1 MYRRLTIG
9 TTVVDLPESGLT
21 YSLVY
26 EVSDEGFVSGAYSK
40 RSVDLPST
48 GTNDA
53 LFEDWYAAGTDNTQ
67 TAAILKPF
75 VFEDGGINILAGQ
88 CELQSGVLMS
98 DRYRFK
104 GRSYKVDLY
113 GNNADWT
120 IRLKDVFLR
129 DLAFADVI
137 YDTAAVLSGWTAEY
151 DNGDYHGFTLIKWKE
166 WNVPGEVGIDEFTPF
181 LFIRS
186 IIDKAFDLIGYTIQ
200 SDFLNSDVFKRLIL
214 PLPMVERYPEQFSS
228 DYINVRLKEPGTTL
242 EYYNPSPPYFV
253 TPYVFPSYQQPI
265 LTNPYNSTSGFYVV
279 PFTGYYQVEL
289 SVDIVSTGTHLS
301 FFQAVINGNPTNLI
315 PNSDLIFGGLFGAYS
330 GSVSGARISDVV
342 YLQAGDT
349 ISLALANQEVP
360 PGQNVTTWT
369 FSMNIIGEAEFA
381 FGSILAFQ
389 YLVKDWNF
397 LDLIKGLKHMFN
409 LRFEAN
415 PQAQTIRIEPADAYL
430 YQQNEAPTTVTK
442 EVREGFYIIPTTNS
456 TQSLDLQRE
465 GELFNVTNV
474 PTVTNFEYIT
484 DSETEKVREGN
495 NPIGIYGSQYTLPP
509 QRFNDKTENNE
520 NPFFAKTI
528 HTNDSTV
535 QGTTATFPLQI
546 PLIYPTN
553 YELDPTA
560 TEINADIQARILYFV
575 GWRNDVVTD
584 SKFVSTFGG
593 AVDVSPPLS
602 FMVNYN
608 NPLEFSLS
616 FATEIVQNIEVFG
629 LFESF
634 WMQEYAR
641 KRIGKR
647 LECYYFWDLLT
658 INSLSFRN
666 KLLIDGNEW
675 VLQKIDGY
683 SAQSDSST
691 KTFLVLE
698 QYPTAQ
704 DLNYTQFSNII
715 GIVNPLA

>member
-9 TTVVDLPESGLT
+9 SIVVDLPQSGLT

-40 RSVDLPST
+40 RSVELPST
-48 GTNDA
+48 GVNDA
-53 LFEDWYAAGTDNTQ
+53 LFEDWYSAGTENET

-75 VFEDGGINILAGQ
+75 VFEDGGIQILSGQ
-88 CELQSGVLMS
+88 AQLQSGVLMS

-120 IRLKDVFLR
+120 LRLKDVFLR
-129 DLAFADVI
+129 DLPFTDTV
-137 YDTAAVLSGWTAEY
+137 YDSANVLLGWVANY
-151 DNGDYHGFTLIKWKE
+151 DLGDYYGFTLIKWKE
-166 WNVPGEVGIDEFTPF
+166 WNVPGEVGKDEFTPF

-186 IIDKAFDLIGYTIQ
+186 IIDRAFDLIGYTIE

-214 PLPMVERYPEQFSS
+214 PLPMIARYPEQFSA
-228 DYINVRLKEPGTTL
+228 DYINVSLEEPGTIV
-242 EYYNPSPPYFV
+242 PSISN
-253 TPYVFPSYQQPI
+253 TYVFPNYSQPN
-265 LTNPYNSTSGFYVV
+265 LGTPYNTATGFYVV
-279 PFTGYYQVEL
+279 PFTGYYEF
-289 SVDIVSTGTHLS
+289 SISGTVTSASGTWSAALGLCLNSAIFYIDNQAIYFGS
-301 FFQAVINGNPTNLI
+301 FISPTSGNKTSALTYN
-315 PNSDLIFGGLFGAYS
+315 
-330 GSVSGARISDVV
+330 VQ

-349 ISLALANQEVP
+349 ISLLHSFGGTDP
-360 PGQNVTTWT
+360 TNVYA
-369 FSMNIIGEAEFA
+369 FSVNIRGEAEFG

-389 YLVKDWNF
+389 YLVKDWKF

-415 PQAQTIRIEPADAYL
+415 PQAQTIRIEPADPYL
-430 YQQNEAPTTVTK
+430 YQQYAEPSTVTK
-442 EVREGFYIIPTTNS
+442 EVREGFYQVPASDN
-456 TQSLDLQRE
+456 TQSLDLERE
-465 GELFNVTNV
+465 AELFNNTDVHQIVIFDYKTNG
-474 PTVTNFEYIT
+474 IT
-484 DSETEKVREGN
+484 EETRENN
-495 NPIGIYGSQYTLPP
+495 NPIGIYGAEYTLP
-509 QRFNDKTENNE
+509 QERFNDSTEDNE

-528 HTNDSTV
+528 HTNDSSV
-535 QGTTATFPLQI
+535 QGTTASFSLQI

-560 TEINADIQARILYFV
+560 TEANTDIDPRILYFV
-575 GWRNDVVTD
+575 GFRGDITD
-584 SKFVSTFGG
+584 SSVIYTF
-593 AVDVSPPLS
+593 ASADLAPPLS

-608 NPLEFSLS
+608 NPLDFSLS
-616 FATEIVQNIEVFG
+616 FGTEIVQNVSVFG

-666 KLLIDGNEW
+666 KLLIDGLEW

-691 KTFLVLE
+691 KTVFLLE
-698 QYPTAQ
+698 EGPNDD
-704 DLNYTQFSNII
+704 DLNETQFSNII

>member
-9 TTVVDLPESGLT
+9 STVVDLPQSGLT

-40 RSVDLPST
+40 RSVELPST
-48 GTNDA
+48 GVNDA
-53 LFEDWYAAGTDNTQ
+53 LFEDWYSAGTENET

-75 VFEDGGINILAGQ
+75 VFEDGGIQILLGQ
-88 CELQSGVLMS
+88 AQLQSGVLMS

-120 IRLKDVFLR
+120 LRLKDVFLR
-129 DLAFADVI
+129 DLPFTDTV
-137 YDTAAVLSGWTAEY
+137 YDSANVLLGWVANY
-151 DNGDYHGFTLIKWKE
+151 DLGDYYGFTLIKWKE
-166 WNVPGEVGIDEFTPF
+166 WNTPGEVGKDEFTPF

-186 IIDKAFDLIGYTIQ
+186 IIDRAFDLIGYTIE

-214 PLPMVERYPEQFSS
+214 PLPMIARYPEQFSA
-228 DYINVRLKEPGTTL
+228 DYINVSLEEPGTIV
-242 EYYNPSPPYFV
+242 PSISN
-253 TPYVFPSYQQPI
+253 TYVFPNYSQPN
-265 LTNPYNSTSGFYVV
+265 LGTPYNTATGFYVV
-279 PFTGYYQVEL
+279 PFTGYYEF
-289 SVDIVSTGTHLS
+289 SISGTVTSASGTWSAALGLCLNSAFFYIDNQAIYFGS
-301 FFQAVINGNPTNLI
+301 FISPTSGNKTSALTYN
-315 PNSDLIFGGLFGAYS
+315 
-330 GSVSGARISDVV
+330 VQ

-349 ISLALANQEVP
+349 ISLLHSFGGTDP
-360 PGQNVTTWT
+360 TNVYA
-369 FSMNIIGEAEFA
+369 FSVNIRGEAEFG

-389 YLVKDWNF
+389 YLVKDWKF

-415 PQAQTIRIEPADAYL
+415 PQAQTIRIEPADPYL
-430 YQQNEAPTTVTK
+430 YQQYAEPSTVTK
-442 EVREGFYIIPTTNS
+442 EVREGFYQVPASDN
-456 TQSLDLQRE
+456 TQSLDLERE
-465 GELFNVTNV
+465 AELFNNTDVPQIVIFDYKTNG
-474 PTVTNFEYIT
+474 IT
-484 DSETEKVREGN
+484 EETRENN
-495 NPIGIYGSQYTLPP
+495 NPIGIYGAEYTLP
-509 QRFNDKTENNE
+509 QERFNDSTEDNE

-528 HTNDSTV
+528 HTNDSSV
-535 QGTTATFPLQI
+535 QGTTASFSLQI

-560 TEINADIQARILYFV
+560 TEANTDIEPRILYFV
-575 GWRNDVVTD
+575 GFRGDITD
-584 SKFVSTFGG
+584 SSVIYTF
-593 AVDVSPPLS
+593 ASADIAPPLS

-608 NPLEFSLS
+608 NPLDFSLS
-616 FATEIVQNIEVFG
+616 FGTEIVQNVSVFG

-666 KLLIDGNEW
+666 KLLIDGLEW

-691 KTFLVLE
+691 KTVFLLE
-698 QYPTAQ
+698 EGPNDD
-704 DLNYTQFSNII
+704 DLNETQFSNII

>member
-9 TTVVDLPESGLT
+9 TTVVDLPQSGLT

-48 GTNDA
+48 GVNDA
-53 LFEDWYAAGTDNTQ
+53 LFEDWYAPGTDNTQ

-75 VFEDGGINILAGQ
+75 VFEDGGINILSGQ

-137 YDTAAVLSGWTAEY
+137 YDTAAVLSGWTATY

-200 SDFLNSDVFKRLIL
+200 SDFLDSDVFKRLIL
-214 PLPMVERYPEQFSS
+214 PLPIVTRYPEEFSA
-228 DYINVRLKEPGTTL
+228 DYINVSLEEPGTIV
-242 EYYNPSPPYFV
+242 PSISN
-253 TPYVFPSYQQPI
+253 TYVFPNYSQPN
-265 LTNPYNSTSGFYVV
+265 LGTPYNTATGFYVV
-279 PFTGYYQVEL
+279 PFTGYYEF
-289 SVDIVSTGTHLS
+289 SISGTVTSASGTWSAALGLCLNSAFFYIDNQAIYFGS
-301 FFQAVINGNPTNLI
+301 FISPTSGNKTSALTYN
-315 PNSDLIFGGLFGAYS
+315 
-330 GSVSGARISDVV
+330 VQ

-349 ISLALANQEVP
+349 ISLLHSFGGTDP
-360 PGQNVTTWT
+360 TNVYA
-369 FSMNIIGEAEFA
+369 FSVNIIGEAEFA

-389 YLVKDWNF
+389 YLVKDWKF

-442 EVREGFYIIPTTNS
+442 EVREGFYQVPASDN
-456 TQSLDLQRE
+456 TQSLDLERE
-465 GELFNVTNV
+465 AELFNVTQEPGV
-474 PTVTNFEYIT
+474 INFEYIT
-484 DSETEKVREGN
+484 DSETETVREGN
-495 NPIGIYGSQYTLPP
+495 NPIGIYGAEYTLP
-509 QRFNDKTENNE
+509 QERFNDSTEDNE

-535 QGTTATFPLQI
+535 QGTTASFSLQI

-560 TEINADIQARILYFV
+560 TEANGDIQPRILYFV
-575 GWRNDVVTD
+575 GWRNSVVTD

-608 NPLEFSLS
+608 NPLDFSLS
-616 FATEIVQNIEVFG
+616 FGTEIVQNVEVFG

-666 KLLIDGNEW
+666 KLLIDGLEW

-698 QYPTAQ
+698 EYPGNP
-704 DLNYTQFSNII
+704 DLNSTQFSNIT
-715 GIVNPLA
+715 GIINPLA

>member
-104 GRSYKVDLY
+104 ARTYKVDLY

-129 DLAFADVI
+129 DLDFADVI

-200 SDFLNSDVFKRLIL
+200 SDFLNTDVFKRLIL
-214 PLPMVERYPEQFSS
+214 PMPMVERYPEQFGE
-228 DYINVRLKEPGTTL
+228 DYMNVQLSQPGTNVGSGDP
-242 EYYNPSPPYFV
+242 NPPFLLN
-253 TPYVFPSYQQPI
+253 TYVFPNYVQPN
-265 LTNPYNSTSGFYVV
+265 LATPYNVATGFYVA
-279 PFTGYYQVEL
+279 PFTGYYQISISANVVCPIG
-289 SVDIVSTGTHLS
+289 SY
-301 FFQAVINGNPTNLI
+301 NLAM
-315 PNSDLIFGGLFGAYS
+315 GATVNS
-330 GSVSGARISDVV
+330 GSYINSQSINFGSLLYPVSVNNSGAVTYPVV
-342 YLQAGDT
+342 YLSAGDT
-349 ISLALANQEVP
+349 ISLKHNFGSNSASIIFS
-360 PGQNVTTWT
+360 

-389 YLVKDWNF
+389 YLVKDWTF

-409 LRFEAN
+409 FS
-415 PQAQTIRIEPADAYL
+415 L

-442 EVREGFYIIPTTNS
+442 EVREGFYIRPTTDS

-465 GELFNVTNV
+465 GELFNETNV
-474 PTVTNFEYIT
+474 PEITNFEYIT
-484 DSETEKVREGN
+484 DSETEKVRQGN

-528 HTNDSTV
+528 HTNDSEV
-535 QGTTATFPLQI
+535 QGATATFPLQI

-560 TEINADIQARILYFV
+560 TEVNGDIQPRILYFV
-575 GWRNDVVTD
+575 GWRNSVITD

-616 FATEIVQNIEVFG
+616 FATEIVQNVEVFG

-691 KTFLVLE
+691 KTMLVLE
-698 QYPTAQ
+698 QYPANPDT
-704 DLNYTQFSNII
+704 NSTQFSNII

>member
-9 TTVVDLPESGLT
+9 TTVVDLPQSGLT

-40 RSVDLPST
+40 RSVELPST
-48 GTNDA
+48 GVNDA
-53 LFEDWYAAGTDNTQ
+53 LFEDWYSAGTENET

-75 VFEDGGINILAGQ
+75 VFEDGGIQILSGQ
-88 CELQSGVLMS
+88 AQLQSGVLMS

-120 IRLKDVFLR
+120 LRLKDVFLR
-129 DLAFADVI
+129 DLPFTDTV
-137 YDTAAVLSGWTAEY
+137 YDSANVLLGWVANY
-151 DNGDYHGFTLIKWKE
+151 DLGDYYGFTLIKWKE
-166 WNVPGEVGIDEFTPF
+166 WNTPGEVGIDEFTPF

-186 IIDKAFDLIGYTIQ
+186 IIDRAFDLIGYTIE

-214 PLPMVERYPEQFSS
+214 PLPMITRYPEQFSA
-228 DYINVRLKEPGTTL
+228 DYINVSLEEPGTIV
-242 EYYNPSPPYFV
+242 PSISN
-253 TPYVFPSYQQPI
+253 TYVFPNYSQPN
-265 LTNPYNSTSGFYVV
+265 LGTPYNTATGFYVV
-279 PFTGYYQVEL
+279 PFTGYYEFSISGTVTSASGTWSAALGLCLNSSIFYIDNQAIYFGSFL
-289 SVDIVSTGTHLS
+289 SPTS
-301 FFQAVINGNPTNLI
+301 GNKTSALTYN
-315 PNSDLIFGGLFGAYS
+315 
-330 GSVSGARISDVV
+330 VQ

-349 ISLALANQEVP
+349 ISLLHSFGGTDP
-360 PGQNVTTWT
+360 TNVYA
-369 FSMNIIGEAEFA
+369 FSVNIRGEAEFA

-389 YLVKDWNF
+389 YLVKDWKF

-415 PQAQTIRIEPADAYL
+415 PQAQTIRIEPADHYL
-430 YQQNEAPTTVTK
+430 YQQYAEPSTVTK
-442 EVREGFYIIPTTNS
+442 EVREGFYQVPASDN
-456 TQSLDLQRE
+456 TQSLDLERE
-465 GELFNVTNV
+465 AELFNNTDVPQIVVFDYKTNG
-474 PTVTNFEYIT
+474 IT
-484 DSETEKVREGN
+484 EETRENN
-495 NPIGIYGSQYTLPP
+495 NPIGIYGAEYTLP
-509 QRFNDKTENNE
+509 QERFNDSTEDND

-535 QGTTATFPLQI
+535 QGTTASFSLQI

-560 TEINADIQARILYFV
+560 TEANTDIDPRILYFV
-575 GWRNDVVTD
+575 GFRGDITD
-584 SKFVSTFGG
+584 SSVIYTF
-593 AVDVSPPLS
+593 ASADLAPPLS

-608 NPLEFSLS
+608 NPLDFSLS
-616 FATEIVQNIEVFG
+616 FGTEIVQNVSVFG

-666 KLLIDGNEW
+666 KLLIDGLEW

-691 KTFLVLE
+691 KTVFLLE
-698 QYPTAQ
+698 EGPNDD
-704 DLNYTQFSNII
+704 DLNETQFSNII

>member
-9 TTVVDLPESGLT
+9 STVVDLPQSGLT

-40 RSVDLPST
+40 RSVELPST
-48 GTNDA
+48 GVNDA
-53 LFEDWYAAGTDNTQ
+53 LFEDWYSAGTENET

-75 VFEDGGINILAGQ
+75 VFEDGGIQILSGQ
-88 CELQSGVLMS
+88 AQLQSGVLMS

-120 IRLKDVFLR
+120 LRLKDVFLR
-129 DLAFADVI
+129 DLPFTDTV
-137 YDTAAVLSGWTAEY
+137 YDSANVLLGWVANY
-151 DNGDYHGFTLIKWKE
+151 DLGDYYGFTLIKWKE
-166 WNVPGEVGIDEFTPF
+166 WNTPGEVGKDEFTPF

-186 IIDKAFDLIGYTIQ
+186 IIDRAFDLIGYTIE

-214 PLPMVERYPEQFSS
+214 PLPMITRYPEQFSA
-228 DYINVRLKEPGTTL
+228 DYINVSLEEPGTIV
-242 EYYNPSPPYFV
+242 PSISN
-253 TPYVFPSYQQPI
+253 TYVFPNYSQPN
-265 LTNPYNSTSGFYVV
+265 LGTPYNTATGFYVV
-279 PFTGYYQVEL
+279 PFTGYYEF
-289 SVDIVSTGTHLS
+289 SISGTVTSASGTWSAALGLCLNSAFFYIDNQAIYFGS
-301 FFQAVINGNPTNLI
+301 FISPTSGNKTSALTYN
-315 PNSDLIFGGLFGAYS
+315 
-330 GSVSGARISDVV
+330 VQ

-349 ISLALANQEVP
+349 ISLLHSFGGTDP
-360 PGQNVTTWT
+360 TNVYA
-369 FSMNIIGEAEFA
+369 FSVNIRGEAEFG

-389 YLVKDWNF
+389 YLVKDWKF

-415 PQAQTIRIEPADAYL
+415 PQAQTIRIEPADPYL
-430 YQQNEAPTTVTK
+430 YQQYAEPSTVTK
-442 EVREGFYIIPTTNS
+442 EVREGFYQVPASDN
-456 TQSLDLQRE
+456 TQSLDLERE
-465 GELFNVTNV
+465 AELFNNTDVPQIVIFDYKTNG
-474 PTVTNFEYIT
+474 IT
-484 DSETEKVREGN
+484 EETRENN
-495 NPIGIYGSQYTLPP
+495 NPIGIYGAEYTLP
-509 QRFNDKTENNE
+509 QERFNDSTEDNE

-528 HTNDSTV
+528 HTNDSSV
-535 QGTTATFPLQI
+535 QGTTASFSLQI

-560 TEINADIQARILYFV
+560 TEANTDIEPRILYFV
-575 GWRNDVVTD
+575 GFRGDITD
-584 SKFVSTFGG
+584 SSVIYTF
-593 AVDVSPPLS
+593 ASADIAPPLS

-608 NPLEFSLS
+608 NPLDFSLS
-616 FATEIVQNIEVFG
+616 FGTEIVQNVSVFG

-666 KLLIDGNEW
+666 KLLIDGLEW

-691 KTFLVLE
+691 KTVFLLE
-698 QYPTAQ
+698 EGPNDD
-704 DLNYTQFSNII
+704 DLNETQFSNII

>member
-9 TTVVDLPESGLT
+9 STVVDLPQSGLT

-40 RSVDLPST
+40 RSIELPST
-48 GTNDA
+48 GVNDA
-53 LFEDWYAAGTDNTQ
+53 LFEDWYSAGTENET

-75 VFEDGGINILAGQ
+75 VFEDGGIQILSGQ
-88 CELQSGVLMS
+88 AQLQSGVLMS

-120 IRLKDVFLR
+120 LRLKDVFLR
-129 DLAFADVI
+129 DLPFTDTV
-137 YDTAAVLSGWTAEY
+137 YDTANVLLGWVANY
-151 DNGDYHGFTLIKWKE
+151 DLGDYYGFTLIKWKE
-166 WNVPGEVGIDEFTPF
+166 WNTPGEVGIDEFTPF

-186 IIDKAFDLIGYTIQ
+186 IIDRAFDLIGYTIE

-214 PLPMVERYPEQFSS
+214 PLPMITRYPEQFSA
-228 DYINVRLKEPGTTL
+228 DYINVSLEEPGTIV
-242 EYYNPSPPYFV
+242 PSISN
-253 TPYVFPSYQQPI
+253 TYVFPNYSQPN
-265 LTNPYNSTSGFYVV
+265 LGTPYNTATGFYVV
-279 PFTGYYQVEL
+279 PFTGYYEF
-289 SVDIVSTGTHLS
+289 SISGTVTSASGTWSAALGLCLNSAIFYIDNQAIYFGS
-301 FFQAVINGNPTNLI
+301 FISPTSGNKTSALTYN
-315 PNSDLIFGGLFGAYS
+315 
-330 GSVSGARISDVV
+330 VQ

-349 ISLALANQEVP
+349 ISLLHSFGGTDP
-360 PGQNVTTWT
+360 TNVYA
-369 FSMNIIGEAEFA
+369 FSVNIRGEAEFG

-389 YLVKDWNF
+389 YLVKDWKF

-415 PQAQTIRIEPADAYL
+415 PQAQTIRIEPADPYL
-430 YQQNEAPTTVTK
+430 YQQYAEPSTVTK
-442 EVREGFYIIPTTNS
+442 EVREGFYQVPASDN
-456 TQSLDLQRE
+456 TQSLDLERE
-465 GELFNVTNV
+465 AELFNNTDVPQIVIFDYKTNG
-474 PTVTNFEYIT
+474 IT
-484 DSETEKVREGN
+484 EETRENN
-495 NPIGIYGSQYTLPP
+495 NPIGIYGAEYTLP
-509 QRFNDKTENNE
+509 QERFNDSTEDNE

-528 HTNDSTV
+528 HTNDSSV
-535 QGTTATFPLQI
+535 QGTTASFSLQI

-560 TEINADIQARILYFV
+560 TEANTDIEPRILYFV
-575 GWRNDVVTD
+575 GFRGDITD
-584 SKFVSTFGG
+584 SSVIYTF
-593 AVDVSPPLS
+593 ASADLAPPLS

-608 NPLEFSLS
+608 NPLDFSLS
-616 FATEIVQNIEVFG
+616 FGTEIVQNVSVFG

-666 KLLIDGNEW
+666 KLLIDGLEW

-691 KTFLVLE
+691 KTVFLLE
-698 QYPTAQ
+698 EGPNDD
-704 DLNYTQFSNII
+704 DLNETQFSNII

>member
-104 GRSYKVDLY
+104 ARTYKVDLY

-129 DLAFADVI
+129 DLDFADVI

-166 WNVPGEVGIDEFTPF
+166 WNTPGEIGIDEFTPF

-200 SDFLNSDVFKRLIL
+200 SDFLNTDVFKRLIL
-214 PLPMVERYPEQFSS
+214 PMPMVERYPEQFSE
-228 DYINVRLKEPGTTL
+228 DYMNVQLSQPPINANVNG
-242 EYYNPSPPYFV
+242 NA
-253 TPYVFPSYQQPI
+253 YVFPNYVQPN
-265 LTNPYNSTSGFYVV
+265 LATPYNVATGFYVA
-279 PFTGYYQVEL
+279 PFTGYYLVSVSAQV
-289 SVDIVSTGTHLS
+289 VNTVGTYSLTMG
-301 FFQAVINGNPTNLI
+301 ATINGGTQYINLQGI
-315 PNSDLIFGGLFGAYS
+315 DFGGIFS
-330 GSVSGARISDVV
+330 PVSGNNSGAVTYPVV
-342 YLQAGDT
+342 YLAAGDT
-349 ISLALANQEVP
+349 LSLLHSFGGTDVS
-360 PGQNVTTWT
+360 TLYSFT
-369 FSMNIIGEAEFA
+369 MNIIGEAEFA

-389 YLVKDWNF
+389 YLVKDWSF

-415 PQAQTIRIEPADAYL
+415 PQSQTIRIEPADAYL

-442 EVREGFYIIPTTNS
+442 EVREGFYIRPTTDS

-474 PTVTNFEYIT
+474 PEITNFEYIT

-509 QRFNDKTENNE
+509 QRFNDKTDNNE

-528 HTNDSTV
+528 HTNDSEV
-535 QGTTATFPLQI
+535 QGATATFPLQI

-560 TEINADIQARILYFV
+560 TEVNGDIQPRILYFV
-575 GWRNDVVTD
+575 GWRNDVATD

-616 FATEIVQNIEVFG
+616 FATEIVQNVEVFG

-691 KTFLVLE
+691 KTMLVLE
-698 QYPTAQ
+698 QYPANPDT
-704 DLNYTQFSNII
+704 NSTQFSNII

>member
-104 GRSYKVDLY
+104 ARTYKVDLY

-120 IRLKDVFLR
+120 LRLKDVFLR
-129 DLAFADVI
+129 DLPFTDTV
-137 YDTAAVLSGWTAEY
+137 YDSANVLLGWVANY
-151 DNGDYHGFTLIKWKE
+151 DLGDYYGFTLIKWKE
-166 WNVPGEVGIDEFTPF
+166 WNTPGEVGKDEFTPF

-186 IIDKAFDLIGYTIQ
+186 IIDRAFDLIGYTIE

-214 PLPMVERYPEQFSS
+214 PLPMIARYPEQFSA
-228 DYINVRLKEPGTTL
+228 DYINVSLEEPGTIV
-242 EYYNPSPPYFV
+242 PSISN
-253 TPYVFPSYQQPI
+253 TYVFPNYSQPN
-265 LTNPYNSTSGFYVV
+265 LGTPYNTATGFYVV
-279 PFTGYYQVEL
+279 PFTGYYEF
-289 SVDIVSTGTHLS
+289 SISGTVTSASGTWSAALGLCLNSAFFYIDNQAIYFGS
-301 FFQAVINGNPTNLI
+301 FISPTSGNKTSALTYN
-315 PNSDLIFGGLFGAYS
+315 
-330 GSVSGARISDVV
+330 VQ

-349 ISLALANQEVP
+349 ISLLHSFGGTDP
-360 PGQNVTTWT
+360 TNVYA
-369 FSMNIIGEAEFA
+369 FSVNIRGEAEFG

-389 YLVKDWNF
+389 YLVKDWKF

-415 PQAQTIRIEPADAYL
+415 PQAQTIRIEPADPYL
-430 YQQNEAPTTVTK
+430 YQQYAEPSTVTK
-442 EVREGFYIIPTTNS
+442 EVREGFYQVPASDN
-456 TQSLDLQRE
+456 TQSLDLERE
-465 GELFNVTNV
+465 AELFNNTDVPQIVVFDYKTNG
-474 PTVTNFEYIT
+474 IT
-484 DSETEKVREGN
+484 EETRENN
-495 NPIGIYGSQYTLPP
+495 NPIGIYGAEYTLP
-509 QRFNDKTENNE
+509 QERFNDSTEDNE

-528 HTNDSTV
+528 HTNDSSV
-535 QGTTATFPLQI
+535 QGTTASFSLQI

-560 TEINADIQARILYFV
+560 TEANTDIEPRILYFV
-575 GWRNDVVTD
+575 GFRGDITD
-584 SKFVSTFGG
+584 SSVIYTF
-593 AVDVSPPLS
+593 ASADLAPPLS

-608 NPLEFSLS
+608 NPLDFSLS
-616 FATEIVQNIEVFG
+616 FGTEIVQNVSVFG

-691 KTFLVLE
+691 KTMLVLE
-698 QYPTAQ
+698 QYPANP
-704 DLNYTQFSNII
+704 DINGTQFSNII

>member
-1 MYRRLTIG
+1 MYRRLTIDS
-9 TTVVDLPESGLT
+9 TVVDLPQSGLT

-40 RSVDLPST
+40 RSVELPST
-48 GTNDA
+48 GVNDA
-53 LFEDWYAAGTDNTQ
+53 LFEDWYSAGTENET

-75 VFEDGGINILAGQ
+75 VFEDGGIQILSGQ
-88 CELQSGVLMS
+88 AQLQSGVLMS

-120 IRLKDVFLR
+120 LRLKDVFLR
-129 DLAFADVI
+129 DLPFTDTV
-137 YDTAAVLSGWTAEY
+137 YDSANVLLGWVANY
-151 DNGDYHGFTLIKWKE
+151 DLGDYYGFTLIKWKE
-166 WNVPGEVGIDEFTPF
+166 WNTPGEVGKDEFTPF

-186 IIDKAFDLIGYTIQ
+186 IIDRAFDLIGYTIE

-214 PLPMVERYPEQFSS
+214 PLPMIARYPEQFSA
-228 DYINVRLKEPGTTL
+228 DYINVSLEEPGTIV
-242 EYYNPSPPYFV
+242 PSISN
-253 TPYVFPSYQQPI
+253 TYVFPNYSQPN
-265 LTNPYNSTSGFYVV
+265 LGTPYNTATGFYIV
-279 PFTGYYQVEL
+279 PFTGYYEF
-289 SVDIVSTGTHLS
+289 SISGTVTSASGTWSAALGLCLNSAIFYIDNQAIYFGS
-301 FFQAVINGNPTNLI
+301 FISPTSGNKTSALTYN
-315 PNSDLIFGGLFGAYS
+315 
-330 GSVSGARISDVV
+330 VQ

-349 ISLALANQEVP
+349 ISLLHSFGGTDP
-360 PGQNVTTWT
+360 TNVYA
-369 FSMNIIGEAEFA
+369 FSVNIRGEAEFGI
-381 FGSILAFQ
+381 GSILAFQ
-389 YLVKDWNF
+389 YLVKDWKF

-415 PQAQTIRIEPADAYL
+415 PQAQTIRIEPADPYL
-430 YQQNEAPTTVTK
+430 YQQYAEPSTVTK
-442 EVREGFYIIPTTNS
+442 EVREGFYQVPASDN
-456 TQSLDLQRE
+456 TQSLDLERE
-465 GELFNVTNV
+465 AELFNNTDVPQIVVFDYKTNG
-474 PTVTNFEYIT
+474 IT
-484 DSETEKVREGN
+484 EETRENN
-495 NPIGIYGSQYTLPP
+495 NPIGIYGAEYTLP
-509 QRFNDKTENNE
+509 QERFNDSTEDNE

-528 HTNDSTV
+528 HTNDSSV
-535 QGTTATFPLQI
+535 QGTTASFSLQI

-560 TEINADIQARILYFV
+560 TEANTDIEPRILYFV
-575 GWRNDVVTD
+575 GFRGDITD
-584 SKFVSTFGG
+584 SSVIYTF
-593 AVDVSPPLS
+593 ASADLAPPLS

-608 NPLEFSLS
+608 NPLDFSLS
-616 FATEIVQNIEVFG
+616 FGTEIVQNVSVFG

-666 KLLIDGNEW
+666 KLLIDGLEW

-691 KTFLVLE
+691 KTVFLLE
-698 QYPTAQ
+698 EGPNDD
-704 DLNYTQFSNII
+704 DLNETQFSNII

>member
-9 TTVVDLPESGLT
+9 TTVVDLPQSGLT

-40 RSVDLPST
+40 RSVELPST
-48 GTNDA
+48 GVNDA
-53 LFEDWYAAGTDNTQ
+53 LFEDWYSAGTENET

-75 VFEDGGINILAGQ
+75 VFEDGGIQILSGQ
-88 CELQSGVLMS
+88 AQLQSGVLMS

-120 IRLKDVFLR
+120 LRLKDVFLR
-129 DLAFADVI
+129 DLPFTDTV
-137 YDTAAVLSGWTAEY
+137 YDSANVLLGWVANY
-151 DNGDYHGFTLIKWKE
+151 DLGDYYGFTLIKWKE
-166 WNVPGEVGIDEFTPF
+166 WNTPGEVGIDEFTPF

-186 IIDKAFDLIGYTIQ
+186 IIDRAFDLIGYTIE

-214 PLPMVERYPEQFSS
+214 PLPMITRYPEQFSA
-228 DYINVRLKEPGTTL
+228 DYINVSLEEPGTIV
-242 EYYNPSPPYFV
+242 PSISN
-253 TPYVFPSYQQPI
+253 TYVFPNYSQPN
-265 LTNPYNSTSGFYVV
+265 LGTPYNTATGFYVV
-279 PFTGYYQVEL
+279 PFTGYYEFSISGTVTSASGTWSAALGLCLNSSIFYIDNQAIYFGSFL
-289 SVDIVSTGTHLS
+289 SPTS
-301 FFQAVINGNPTNLI
+301 GNKTSALTYN
-315 PNSDLIFGGLFGAYS
+315 
-330 GSVSGARISDVV
+330 VQ

-349 ISLALANQEVP
+349 ISLLHSFGGTDP
-360 PGQNVTTWT
+360 TNVYA
-369 FSMNIIGEAEFA
+369 FSVNIRGEAEFA

-389 YLVKDWNF
+389 YLVKDWKF

-415 PQAQTIRIEPADAYL
+415 PQAQTIRIEPADHYL
-430 YQQNEAPTTVTK
+430 YQQYAEPSTVTK
-442 EVREGFYIIPTTNS
+442 EVREGFYQVPASDN
-456 TQSLDLQRE
+456 TQSLDLERE
-465 GELFNVTNV
+465 AELFNNTDVPQIVVFDYKTNG
-474 PTVTNFEYIT
+474 IT
-484 DSETEKVREGN
+484 EETRENN
-495 NPIGIYGSQYTLPP
+495 NPIGIYGAEYTLP
-509 QRFNDKTENNE
+509 QERFNDSTEDND

-535 QGTTATFPLQI
+535 QGTTASFSLQI

-560 TEINADIQARILYFV
+560 TEANTDIDPRILYFV
-575 GWRNDVVTD
+575 GFRGDITD
-584 SKFVSTFGG
+584 SSVIYTF
-593 AVDVSPPLS
+593 ASADLAPPLS

-608 NPLEFSLS
+608 NPLDFSLS
-616 FATEIVQNIEVFG
+616 FGTEIVQNVSVFG

-666 KLLIDGNEW
+666 KLLIDGLEW

-691 KTFLVLE
+691 KTVFLLE
-698 QYPTAQ
+698 EGPNDD
-704 DLNYTQFSNII
+704 DLNETQFSNII
-715 GIVNPLA
+715 GIVKPLA

>member
-9 TTVVDLPESGLT
+9 STVVDLPQSGLT

-40 RSVDLPST
+40 RSVELPST
-48 GTNDA
+48 GVNDA
-53 LFEDWYAAGTDNTQ
+53 LFEDWYSAGTENET
-67 TAAILKPF
+67 TAAILKTF
-75 VFEDGGINILAGQ
+75 VFEDGGIQILSGQ
-88 CELQSGVLMS
+88 AQLQSGVLMS

-120 IRLKDVFLR
+120 LRLKDVFLR
-129 DLAFADVI
+129 DLPFTDTV
-137 YDTAAVLSGWTAEY
+137 YDSANVLLGWVANY
-151 DNGDYHGFTLIKWKE
+151 DLGDYYGFTLIKWKE
-166 WNVPGEVGIDEFTPF
+166 WNIPGEVGKDEFTPF

-186 IIDKAFDLIGYTIQ
+186 IIDRAFDLIGYTIE

-214 PLPMVERYPEQFSS
+214 PLPMITRYPEQFSA
-228 DYINVRLKEPGTTL
+228 DYINVSLKEPGTTL

-265 LTNPYNSTSGFYVV
+265 LTTPYNSTSGFYVV

-301 FFQAVINGNPTNLI
+301 WFNACINGNPLNLI

-360 PGQNVTTWT
+360 AGQNVTTWA

-389 YLVKDWNF
+389 YLVKDWKF

-415 PQAQTIRIEPADAYL
+415 PQAQTIRIEPADPYL
-430 YQQNEAPTTVTK
+430 YQQYAEPSTVTK
-442 EVREGFYIIPTTNS
+442 EVREGFYQVPASDN
-456 TQSLDLQRE
+456 TQSLDLERE
-465 GELFNVTNV
+465 AELFNNTDVPQIVVFDYKTNG
-474 PTVTNFEYIT
+474 IT
-484 DSETEKVREGN
+484 EETRENN
-495 NPIGIYGSQYTLPP
+495 NPIGIYGAEYTLP
-509 QRFNDKTENNE
+509 QERFNDSTEDNE

-528 HTNDSTV
+528 HTNDSSV
-535 QGTTATFPLQI
+535 QGTTASFSLQI

-560 TEINADIQARILYFV
+560 TEANTDIEPRILYFV
-575 GWRNDVVTD
+575 GFRGDITD
-584 SKFVSTFGG
+584 SSVIYTF
-593 AVDVSPPLS
+593 ASADIAPPLS

-608 NPLEFSLS
+608 NPLDFSLS
-616 FATEIVQNIEVFG
+616 FGTEIVQNVSVFG

-666 KLLIDGNEW
+666 KLLIDGLEW

-691 KTFLVLE
+691 KTVFLLE
-698 QYPTAQ
+698 EGPNDD
-704 DLNYTQFSNII
+704 DLNETQFSNII

>member
-104 GRSYKVDLY
+104 ARTYKVDLY

-129 DLAFADVI
+129 DLDFADVI

-166 WNVPGEVGIDEFTPF
+166 WNVPGEIGIDEFTPF

-186 IIDKAFDLIGYTIQ
+186 IIDKAFDLIGYTIE
-200 SDFLNSDVFKRLIL
+200 SVFLDTDVFKRLIL
-214 PLPMVERYPEQFSS
+214 PLPMVERYPEQFSE
-228 DYINVRLKEPGTTL
+228 DYMNIAVSETIVDPNGNYFPVVFTTQ
-242 EYYNPSPPYFV
+242 
-253 TPYVFPSYQQPI
+253 TVFPAVGP
-265 LTNPYNSTSGFYVV
+265 NPYNSSGFYAGFYVA
-279 PFTGYYQVEL
+279 PFTGYYLIQFAIEI
-289 SVDIVSTGTHLS
+289 SSTVGFYGLDGGIIKNNT
-301 FFQAVINGNPTNLI
+301 
-315 PNSDLIFGGLFGAYS
+315 FG
-330 GSVSGARISDVV
+330 V
-342 YLQAGDT
+342 YLGATYFNIGFGSSGNANIATTSQVIYLLAGEFIGLELQAACTDPST
-349 ISLALANQEVP
+349 VFNI
-360 PGQNVTTWT
+360 T
-369 FSMNIIGEAEFA
+369 MNITGEAEFA

-389 YLVKDWNF
+389 YLVKDWTF

-415 PQAQTIRIEPADAYL
+415 PQSQTIRIEPADPYL
-430 YQQNEAPTTVTK
+430 YQQNEAPTTVIK
-442 EVREGFYIIPTTNS
+442 EVREGFYIRPRGDS

-484 DSETEKVREGN
+484 DSETEKVRQGN

-535 QGTTATFPLQI
+535 QGATATFPLQI

-560 TEINADIQARILYFV
+560 TEINGDIQPRILYFV
-575 GWRNDVVTD
+575 GWRNSVITD

-616 FATEIVQNIEVFG
+616 FATEIVQNVEVFG

-691 KTFLVLE
+691 KTMLVLE
-698 QYPTAQ
+698 QYPGNP
-704 DLNYTQFSNII
+704 DINSTQFSNII